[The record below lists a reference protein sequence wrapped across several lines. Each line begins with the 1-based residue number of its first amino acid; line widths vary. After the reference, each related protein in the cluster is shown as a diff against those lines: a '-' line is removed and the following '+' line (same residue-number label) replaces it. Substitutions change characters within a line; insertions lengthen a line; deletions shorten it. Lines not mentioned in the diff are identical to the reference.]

1 MRSSGSRQKW
11 PVATLEQEVHGI
23 ALLLHQMARVLNAA
37 DLGELAWP
45 GLQDRSFR
53 STADILHVSIVA
65 AAALHHRV
73 MSGAIYGCHAG
84 ADGCMNARFSK
95 FPPLQMF
102 FVRFWSDLPSRSAL
116 CLRRVS
122 PAASLTPQ

>member
-65 AAALHHRV
+65 AALHHRV

-84 ADGCMNARFSK
+84 ADGCMNARFSN
-95 FPPLQMF
+95 FL
-102 FVRFWSDLPSRSAL
+102 RSRCFSSGSGQTCHHAAH
-116 CLRRVS
+116 CACDVFRRQ
-122 PAASLTPQ
+122 LL